1 MADLLEVFR
10 QVHGRPPSGAASASE
25 TSSSSATKASDVC
38 PTVGCY
44 GSRRLLPN
52 GKAVFCPICR
62 SRAWV
67 HTTIVLQPAPSYQ
80 EMLSDDFYGLWEER
94 AAIMEFEGGLS
105 REEAEWQA
113 FLCVQGE
120 LYDSV

>member
-1 MADLLEVFR
+1 MSDLLEVFR
-10 QVHGRPPSGAASASE
+10 QVHGRPPPVVASAPEMSP
-25 TSSSSATKASDVC
+25 SSAAQASDVC

-44 GSRRLLPN
+44 GYRRQLPN

-67 HTTIVLQPAPSYQ
+67 HTMTVLQQVPSYQ
-80 EMLSDDFYGLWEER
+80 EMLSDDLLDLWEER
-94 AAIMEFEGGLS
+94 AAIMEFDGGLS

-113 FLCVQGE
+113 FLCLQGE
-120 LYDSV
+120 AQL